1 MPYTLYLKVIF
12 QTVLAFFAILV
23 LTRILEKEQLSQ
35 LTFYEYIT
43 GITIGSLAAGLA
55 IDTLVSPWVIL
66 VALITFGA
74 LTYLMGYVSLK
85 SRVARKLLEGE
96 PTIVIQNGKI
106 MEKNMGRLRYNVD
119 DLLAQLREKGVFNI
133 SDVEFAVL
141 EPNGQLSVL
150 LKSHKKPVTREDLQV
165 PSSYEG
171 INSELIVDGEVIYQN
186 LQQNNLDEAWLIG
199 ELKKQGINSPR
210 QVMLASLDAQ
220 GNLYVDK
227 KRDELTHDT
236 QVQDDPGQKNQAG

>member
-1 MPYTLYLKVIF
+1 LLFPFYFKIIL

-35 LTFYEYIT
+35 LTFYEYVT
-43 GITIGSLAAGLA
+43 GITIGSLASALA
-55 IDTLVSPWVIL
+55 IDTLISPWAVL
-66 VALITFGA
+66 VALVTFAA
-74 LTYLMGYVSLK
+74 LTYLMGYVALK

-96 PTIVIQNGKI
+96 PTIVVQNGKI
-106 MEKNMGRLRYNVD
+106 MEKNMGRIRYNID

-133 SDVEFAVL
+133 SDVEYAIL
-141 EPNGQLSVL
+141 EPNGHLSVL

-165 PSSYEG
+165 PGSYEG
-171 INSELIVDGEVIYQN
+171 ISSELIVDGEVIYQN
-186 LQQNNLDEAWLIG
+186 LQQNNLDEAWLIN
-199 ELKKQGINSPR
+199 ELKKQGINSPK
-210 QVMLASLDAQ
+210 QVMLASLDTQ

-236 QVQDDPGQKNQAG
+236 QVQDDPRQKNQAG